1 MEKNDRRM
9 LMIGALVVAA
19 LLALYLIS
27 KRGTSRYTAQVFTG
41 MTAAQATASFTQK
54 TAEIVQELKTKLT
67 DAMQAGKSTE
77 ELIAISDT
85 YSGYSCDL
93 NKAFSRFQIENMDNL
108 MAQSPAPAPAPV
120 QAPAPGPK

>member
-1 MEKNDRRM
+1 
-9 LMIGALVVAA
+9 MIGALVVAA
-19 LLALYLIS
+19 LLVLYLIS

-67 DAMQAGKSTE
+67 DAMQAGKSTQ
-77 ELIAISDT
+77 ELIAISDQ
-85 YSGYSCDL
+85 YSVYSCDL
-93 NKAFSRFQIENMDNL
+93 NKAFSRFQIENMDKL
-108 MAQSPAPAPAPV
+108 VAQSPAPAPAPV